1 MPDPGPTR
9 IVQVGENQHRNQPV
23 LMVGSSNSSP
33 SVSSFAA
40 SAEISSDPARS
51 TQYLAESV
59 ESGLDLNKISSDLV
73 DFK

>member
-40 SAEISSDPARS
+40 NAEISSDLVRSSRYLARS
-51 TQYLAESV
+51 V
-59 ESGLDLNKISSDLV
+59 KSGLDLNEISPDLV

>member
-9 IVQVGENQHRNQPV
+9 IVQVGENQHRNQPI

-33 SVSSFAA
+33 SISSFAT
-40 SAEISSDPARS
+40 SAEISPDPARS

-59 ESGLDLNKISSDLV
+59 ESGLDLNKISANLV